1 MAKEQTAE
9 ETAPIAWT
17 FDETAAAI
25 RVTSRHLR
33 GLIAKGKGQ
42 GLSGWAGASCSFQK
56 PCRTGSRAARRLPRH
71 ERRKPPAGQ
80 RMACRDG

>member
-9 ETAPIAWT
+9 EIAPIAWT

-33 GLIAKGKGQ
+33 GLIAKGKGPKAIRLGRRVLFLPKTVQ
-42 GLSGWAGASCSFQK
+42 DWLK
-56 PCRTGSRAARRLPRH
+56 SREETATA
-71 ERRKPPAGQ
+71 
-80 RMACRDG
+80 